1 MEALILAGGLGTRL
15 AAVVRDRAKP
25 VADVAG
31 EPFLAHVLRH
41 LQRFRELRRVILCV
55 GHRAASVES
64 ALGDRFG
71 RLPLAYARESEP
83 LGTGGAIRNALRR
96 YSLRG
101 PALALN
107 GDTYFP
113 VAIDK
118 LVARH
123 RAARLPATLAAA
135 RVDDSARFG
144 SLRLVGDRVAG
155 FEEKGAEGTG
165 WINGGVYV
173 FGPAALESIRAGP
186 PAFSLER
193 DVLPALAAKG
203 RLGAYRSRA
212 RFIDIGIP
220 SDYARA
226 RLSFDRTG

>member
-1 MEALILAGGLGTRL
+1 VEALILAGGLGTRL
-15 AAVVRDRAKP
+15 ASVVRDRAKP

-41 LQRFRELRRVILCV
+41 LERFRELRRVILCV

-64 ALGDRFG
+64 ALGKRFG
-71 RLPLAYARESEP
+71 RLPLAYSHEGNP
-83 LGTGGAIRNALRR
+83 LGTGGAIRNALRQHE
-96 YSLRG
+96 LRA

-113 VAIDK
+113 IALDK
-118 LVARH
+118 LVAFH

-135 RVDDSARFG
+135 RVAESGRFG
-144 SLRLVGDRVAG
+144 SLRLDGARVAG
-155 FEEKGAEGTG
+155 FEEKGAQGSG

-173 FGPAALESIRAGP
+173 LGAKALEGIHRGP
-186 PAFSLER
+186 RVSSLER
-193 DVLPALAAKG
+193 DVLPTLAASG
-203 RLGAYRSRA
+203 QLAAYRSRA